1 MVSAVWL
8 LWCLAAVWAELERPS
23 NEINTENSEEIFPW
37 RNQRLP
43 IVVQPDQY
51 FICIHPDLTANTF
64 TGQVHILVTVLNDT
78 RLIVLNSKGLA
89 IKEVVLRDLT
99 QPAATYRRAQPVETQ
114 KQILL
119 HEANGRQERSV
130 KNQVS
135 LRVLESEANEQLAL
149 ISDVPLKAGHQ
160 FQLSISY
167 SGNFSRS
174 YSGLYKATYMT
185 PDGDLR

>member
-8 LWCLAAVWAELERPS
+8 LWSLAAVWAELEIPS
-23 NEINTENSEEIFPW
+23 NKTNTENSEDIFPW

-51 FICIHPDLTANTF
+51 FLCIHPDLVANTF
-64 TGQVHILVTVLNDT
+64 TGQVHIMVTVLNDT
-78 RLIVLNSKGLA
+78 GLIVLNSKGLA
-89 IKEVVLRDLT
+89 IEEVVLSDLT
-99 QPAATYRRAQPVETQ
+99 QPAATYRRAQLVEIQ
-114 KQILL
+114 NQSLL
-119 HEANGRQERSV
+119 REANGRQQRSV

-135 LRVLESEANEQLAL
+135 LRVLESEAKGQLAL
-149 ISDVPLKAGHQ
+149 ISDVPLKAGHK

-185 PDGDLR
+185 PDGELR